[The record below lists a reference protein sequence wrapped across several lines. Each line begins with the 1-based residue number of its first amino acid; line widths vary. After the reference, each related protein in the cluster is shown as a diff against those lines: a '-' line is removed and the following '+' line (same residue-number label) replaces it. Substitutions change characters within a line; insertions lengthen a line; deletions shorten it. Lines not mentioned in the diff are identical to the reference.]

1 MLNVSTSPFWESHY
15 TFEKESKKS
24 IKNLTKSFIDLLV
37 INTLIP
43 IQFLYLKSLG
53 KNDFSEVIEIIEAV
67 KPEKNSIITKF
78 NEMKVK
84 SKSAFDTQALIQL
97 KNEYCNKQNCL
108 VCEIGKDL
116 LGK

>member
-1 MLNVSTSPFWESHY
+1 
-15 TFEKESKKS
+15 
-24 IKNLTKSFIDLLV
+24 
-37 INTLIP
+37 
-43 IQFLYLKSLG
+43 
-53 KNDFSEVIEIIEAV
+53 
-67 KPEKNSIITKF
+67 
-78 NEMKVK
+78 VK